1 MLEWIAPEI
10 SELGIEAVA
19 NFGGLVGLDTKFKN
33 VDTLWVLFAPEV
45 PPSELEW
52 NARMVFGN
60 DTERLSFERG
70 EDGHWIDGRVQQV
83 FDACVIAELVQA
95 VGRGRLVLYAKRVVV
110 VSAHHLPGITER
122 AVLFDETDWEVAGGL
137 VNLASVVATRE
148 AAELEVSG
156 DVRAYAEAT
165 GQSERTAYR
174 RTEKAR
180 KQSKADTNAELL
192 RLILK
197 RKAQGIG
204 ERKIATE
211 LGISYGKVRS
221 LLKNNKVH

>member
-1 MLEWIAPEI
+1 M
-10 SELGIEAVA
+10 
-19 NFGGLVGLDTKFKN
+19 DTKF
-33 VDTLWVLFAPEV
+33 A
-45 PPSELEW
+45 
-52 NARMVFGN
+52 
-60 DTERLSFERG
+60 LSFDRG
-70 EDGHWIDGRVQQV
+70 EGGHWVDARVQQV

-110 VSAHHLPGITER
+110 VSALALPGITER

-137 VNLASVVATRE
+137 LNLASTVADRE

-156 DVRAYAEAT
+156 DVHAYAEAT

-180 KQSKADTNAELL
+180 KASKADTDAELL
-192 RLILK
+192 RLILE
-197 RKAQGIG
+197 RKAEGIG